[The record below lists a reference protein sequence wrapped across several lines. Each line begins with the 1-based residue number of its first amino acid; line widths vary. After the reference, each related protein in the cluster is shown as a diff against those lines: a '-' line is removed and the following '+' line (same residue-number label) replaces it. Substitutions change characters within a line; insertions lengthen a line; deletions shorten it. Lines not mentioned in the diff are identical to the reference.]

1 MLRRMLVGLV
11 VLVWTT
17 GNATVYAGPSSSS
30 EGASV
35 IVGVKTTRPIGHQAF
50 CQTHPDECGPNEAL
64 VEVVPLSDALFA
76 QLTSI
81 NDSINAS
88 VKAVTDREF
97 YRVTELWAYPDG
109 AGDCEDFV
117 LAKRRALNAAGWP
130 LSTLLI
136 TVVRESSGE
145 AHAVLTVRTD
155 RGDLVLDNLDGD
167 VHRWSET
174 PYTFLKRQ
182 SQEDAGVWVAI
193 SDDRSIEL
201 VASH

>member
-1 MLRRMLVGLV
+1 LRRMLVGLV
-11 VLVWTT
+11 VLWTT
-17 GNATVYAGPSSSS
+17 GATTVYAEPSSPF
-30 EGASV
+30 EGAPV

-50 CQTHPDECGPNEAL
+50 CQTYPDECGPNDAV
-64 VEVVPLSDALFA
+64 VEVVPLTDALLV

-88 VKAVTDREF
+88 VKAVPDREF
-97 YRVTELWAYPDG
+97 YRVSELWAYPDS

-117 LAKRRALNAAGWP
+117 LAKRRALNDAGWP

-136 TVVRESSGE
+136 TVVRERSGE

-193 SDDRSIEL
+193 SDDRRIEL